1 MTNAPI
7 IKDDALPISLFN
19 KIQDTILDHSNMAW
33 YYTTHT
39 AYGPDEVDKKDIY
52 QGSFFHLFMDNGRH
66 NSYLSQT
73 LETSIIFAGSNIG
86 FNISKLN
93 RIRGGFISVTPHPV
107 THNPHVDMEAN
118 TRYTALL
125 YMNESD
131 GDTVIYNETYDI
143 NCGMPSYDYYK
154 SIKDNIS
161 VALTVS
167 PKPNRLVVFDS
178 NRYHASTSPI
188 AHPNRIVINFNFD

>member
-1 MTNAPI
+1 MINAPV
-7 IKDDALPISLFN
+7 IKDDALPTSLFN
-19 KIQDTILDHSNMAW
+19 KIQSTILDYSNMAW

-39 AYGPDEVDKKDIY
+39 AYCADQVDCQDIY
-52 QGSFFHLFMDNGRH
+52 QGSFFHLFLENKRH
-66 NSYLSQT
+66 NSYLSQS
-73 LETSIIFAGSNIG
+73 LETAMIFAAQDIG
-86 FNISKLN
+86 IEVNN
-93 RIRGGFISVTPHPV
+93 VMRIRGGFIPVTPHPV

-118 TRYTALL
+118 TRHTALL

-131 GDTVIYNETYDI
+131 GDTVIYNETYDT

-167 PKPNRLVVFDS
+167 PKPNRLVIFDS

-188 AHPNRIVINFNFD
+188 AHANRIVINFNFD